1 MPYSSDCRVIIS
13 TSPHPRTQLPQVNQI
28 EDWLWNQQWRNR
40 IENIP
45 SGCSLHYELHFHQH
59 NTNVWHQA
67 CWTII
72 FILITAVAFTTVASH
87 THCHFKPL
95 FKEHDKSI
103 VSPARKLTWKE
114 LLAYSISI
122 RFTIRSRPV
131 RSKKT
136 SRLYLLDW
144 TLPPVLTE
152 RLHIKDHL
160 VLGVYN
166 PLHPQNTFLIQ
177 TVTHACCHFVMRD
190 KERSRSPTKGSTST
204 PWTPP
209 NSLYF
214 HVPFLYL
221 TFLTQLNN
229 GSLCAH
235 SFIYLVNFF
244 YMYIIQPCVSKYN

>member
-1 MPYSSDCRVIIS
+1 MQVDIVPHRNICPTPAIVVSSLAHLLILGLNFLRLTKSKINFGINNDEIGSKIYPAGVHCITSS
-13 TSPHPRTQLPQVNQI
+13 TSTNTIPTSDIYRPCQLLLNKK
-28 EDWLWNQQWRNR
+28 
-40 IENIP
+40 
-45 SGCSLHYELHFHQH
+45 
-59 NTNVWHQA
+59 A

-72 FILITAVAFTTVASH
+72 FILITAVAFTAVASH

-122 RFTIRSRPV
+122 RFTIRSQPV
-131 RSKKT
+131 TSKKT

-152 RLHIKDHL
+152 RLHITDHL

-166 PLHPQNTFLIQ
+166 PLHPQNTFLIP

-204 PWTPP
+204 P
-209 NSLYF
+209 
-214 HVPFLYL
+214 
-221 TFLTQLNN
+221 
-229 GSLCAH
+229 
-235 SFIYLVNFF
+235 
-244 YMYIIQPCVSKYN
+244 